1 MPWTSATTRTAFLG
15 AACSTRNSQITVRRF
30 TTQKE
35 EIDKAF
41 FARRIEAALE
51 YRRENTSIA
60 DAEAFR
66 LVSSESDQVPG
77 LIVDQYGDHLVLQA
91 LTLGID
97 QRKKQIVE
105 ILRELFEPKAIVER
119 SDVPSRK
126 LEGLEETKG
135 VLFGETDAI
144 VRVQFDEF
152 SIEVNL
158 LEDQKTGFFLDQRDN
173 YAEVARHCAGKRV
186 LDCFTYHGGFA
197 LAAAVADA
205 KSVEAVEIS
214 DQAVAR
220 ARKNAEL
227 NGLTGK
233 IEFVCA
239 NAFDVLKKYDVE
251 KRQYDVIV
259 LDPPSFTR
267 TKQNVGDAL
276 RGYKEINLRALKMLP
291 PGGILATFTCSHHID
306 ARVVQVGGARCGG
319 RREEDG
325 AAGEGA
331 HPIARSSDSARD
343 SRNGISAGPVAGGD
357 VMTSGDANRSCE
369 ELKTAAGGDQR
380 SAARRRRCWAGTRR
394 RICRRVGRRR
404 AGGRWRRWSG
414 WRMRSSRDPADRAAA
429 RGPAS
434 RSRNR
439 CRTIPMRRR

>member
-1 MPWTSATTRTAFLG
+1 MPSVILKKGKERRLYSGHSWVYSGEIDKITGDPKDGDAVDIRDYKERFFGRGLLNT
-15 AACSTRNSQITVRRF
+15 NSQITVRRF

-51 YRRENTSIA
+51 YRRENTSVA
-60 DAEAFR
+60 DTEAFR
-66 LVSSESDQVPG
+66 LISSESDQVPG
-77 LIVDQYGDHLVLQA
+77 LIIDQYGDHFVLQA

-97 QRKKQIVE
+97 QRKKQIVD
-105 ILRELFEPKAIVER
+105 ILREMFEPKAIIER

-126 LEGLEETKG
+126 LEGLEEAKG
-135 VLFGETDAI
+135 VIFGESNGI
-144 VRVQFDEF
+144 VRLQFAHF

-173 YAEVARHCAGKRV
+173 YAEVAGHCTGKRV

-205 KSVEAVEIS
+205 QQIEAIEIS
-214 DQAVAR
+214 EQAVAR
-220 ARKNAEL
+220 ARKNTEL
-227 NGLTGK
+227 NGKTGK

-239 NAFDVLKKYDVE
+239 NVFDVLKKYDGE

-306 ARVVQVGGARCGG
+306 ADLFKSVVL
-319 RREEDG
+319 D
-325 AAGEGA
+325 AAA
-331 HPIARSSDSARD
+331 DAKKTLRLVKVLSQSPDHPILPAIPETEYLR
-343 SRNGISAGPVAGGD
+343 GLLLQ
-357 VMTSGDANRSCE
+357 VM
-369 ELKTAAGGDQR
+369 
-380 SAARRRRCWAGTRR
+380 
-394 RICRRVGRRR
+394 
-404 AGGRWRRWSG
+404 
-414 WRMRSSRDPADRAAA
+414 
-429 RGPAS
+429 
-434 RSRNR
+434 
-439 CRTIPMRRR
+439 

>member
-1 MPWTSATTRTAFLG
+1 MPSVILKKGREHRLYAGHSWVYSGEIANITSDPKDGDAVDIRDHKERFMGRGLLNTH
-15 AACSTRNSQITVRRF
+15 SQITVRRF

-77 LIVDQYGDHLVLQA
+77 LIVNQYGDHLVLQA

-97 QRKKQIVE
+97 QRKKQIIEV
-105 ILRELFEPKAIVER
+105 LRDVVEPKAIVER

-126 LEGLEETKG
+126 LEGLEEAKG
-135 VLFGETDAI
+135 VIWGETDAI
-144 VRVQFDEF
+144 VRVQFNQF
-152 SIEVNL
+152 SIEVNV

-197 LAAAVADA
+197 LAAAVGDA
-205 KSVEAVEIS
+205 KSTEAVEIS

-227 NGLTGK
+227 NGMTGK

-251 KRQYDVIV
+251 KRQFDVIV

-291 PGGILATFTCSHHID
+291 PGGLLATFTCSHHID
-306 ARVVQVGGARCGG
+306 A
-319 RREEDG
+319 ELFK
-325 AAGEGA
+325 
-331 HPIARSSDSARD
+331 S
-343 SRNGISAGPVAGGD
+343 VA
-357 VMTSGDANRSCE
+357 
-369 ELKTAAGGDQR
+369 
-380 SAARRRRCWAGTRR
+380 
-394 RICRRVGRRR
+394 I
-404 AGGRWRRWSG
+404 
-414 WRMRSSRDPADRAAA
+414 AAA
-429 RGPAS
+429 ADAKKTVRLVKVLTQSPDDPILPAIPETEYLRGLLLEV
-434 RSRNR
+434 
-439 CRTIPMRRR
+439 M

>member
-1 MPWTSATTRTAFLG
+1 MPSVILKKGKERRLYSGHSWVYSGEIDNITGDPKDGDAVDLRDHKDRFFGRGLLNTR
-15 AACSTRNSQITVRRF
+15 SQITVRRF
-30 TTQKE
+30 TMQKE
-35 EIDKAF
+35 EIDRSF

-60 DAEAFR
+60 DAQAFR
-66 LVSSESDQVPG
+66 VISSESDQLPG
-77 LIVDQYGDHLVLQA
+77 LIVDQYGDHIVLQA

-97 QRKKQIVE
+97 QRKAQILE
-105 ILRELFEPKAIVER
+105 ALREVLTPKAIVER

-126 LEGLEETKG
+126 LEGLPETKG
-135 VLFGETDAI
+135 VLFGETDGI
-144 VRVQFDEF
+144 VRVPFDHF

-173 YAEVARHCAGKRV
+173 YAEVAKQCAGKRV

-197 LAAAVADA
+197 LAAAMANA

-239 NAFDVLKKYDVE
+239 NTFDVLKKYDVE

-291 PGGILATFTCSHHID
+291 PRGILATFTCSHHID
-306 ARVVQVGGARCGG
+306 AELFKSVVL
-319 RREEDG
+319 D
-325 AAGEGA
+325 AAA
-331 HPIARSSDSARD
+331 DAKRTLRLVKVLSQSPDHPILPAVPETEYLR
-343 SRNGISAGPVAGGD
+343 GLLLE
-357 VMTSGDANRSCE
+357 VM
-369 ELKTAAGGDQR
+369 
-380 SAARRRRCWAGTRR
+380 
-394 RICRRVGRRR
+394 
-404 AGGRWRRWSG
+404 
-414 WRMRSSRDPADRAAA
+414 
-429 RGPAS
+429 
-434 RSRNR
+434 
-439 CRTIPMRRR
+439 

>member
-1 MPWTSATTRTAFLG
+1 MLKKGREHRLYAGHSWVYSGEIANITGDPKDGDAVDIRDHKERFMGRGLINTR
-15 AACSTRNSQITVRRF
+15 SQITVRRF

-97 QRKKQIVE
+97 QRKKQIIEV
-105 ILRELFEPKAIVER
+105 LRDVVQPNAIVER

-126 LEGLEETKG
+126 LEGLEESKG
-135 VLFGETDAI
+135 VIWGESNGI
-144 VRVQFDEF
+144 VRVQFSQF

-173 YAEVARHCAGKRV
+173 YAEVGRHCAGKRV

-197 LAAAVADA
+197 LAAGVGDA
-205 KSVEAVEIS
+205 KSIEAVEIS
-214 DQAVAR
+214 EQAVAR
-220 ARKNAEL
+220 ARKNVEL

-291 PGGILATFTCSHHID
+291 PGGLLATFTCSHHID
-306 ARVVQVGGARCGG
+306 AELFKSVVL
-319 RREEDG
+319 D
-325 AAGEGA
+325 AAA
-331 HPIARSSDSARD
+331 DAKKTVRLVKVLTQSPDHPILPAIPETEYLR
-343 SRNGISAGPVAGGD
+343 GLLLE
-357 VMTSGDANRSCE
+357 VM
-369 ELKTAAGGDQR
+369 
-380 SAARRRRCWAGTRR
+380 
-394 RICRRVGRRR
+394 
-404 AGGRWRRWSG
+404 
-414 WRMRSSRDPADRAAA
+414 
-429 RGPAS
+429 
-434 RSRNR
+434 
-439 CRTIPMRRR
+439 

>member
-1 MPWTSATTRTAFLG
+1 MPSIILKKGKERRLYSGHSWVYAGEIDKITSNPKDGDAVDIRDFKERFFGRGLLNTK
-15 AACSTRNSQITVRRF
+15 SQITVRRF

-51 YRRENTSIA
+51 YRRENTSVA
-60 DAEAFR
+60 DTEAFR
-66 LVSSESDQVPG
+66 LISSESDQLPG
-77 LIVDQYGDHLVLQA
+77 LIIDQYGDHFVLQA

-97 QRKKQIVE
+97 QRKKQIVD
-105 ILRELFEPKAIVER
+105 ILREMFEPKAILER

-126 LEGLEETKG
+126 LEGLEEAKG
-135 VLFGETDAI
+135 VLFGESHGI
-144 VRVQFDEF
+144 VRLQFAHF

-173 YAEVARHCAGKRV
+173 YAEVAGHCAGKRV

-205 KSVEAVEIS
+205 QRIEAIEIS
-214 DQAVAR
+214 EQAVAR
-220 ARKNAEL
+220 ARKNTEL
-227 NGLTGK
+227 NGKTGK

-239 NAFDVLKKYDVE
+239 NVFDVLKKYDSE

-291 PGGILATFTCSHHID
+291 PGGILATFTCSHHIGADLFKSVVLD
-306 ARVVQVGGARCGG
+306 A
-319 RREEDG
+319 
-325 AAGEGA
+325 AADA
-331 HPIARSSDSARD
+331 KKTLRLVKVLTQSPDHPILPAIPETEYLR
-343 SRNGISAGPVAGGD
+343 GLLLQ
-357 VMTSGDANRSCE
+357 VM
-369 ELKTAAGGDQR
+369 
-380 SAARRRRCWAGTRR
+380 
-394 RICRRVGRRR
+394 
-404 AGGRWRRWSG
+404 
-414 WRMRSSRDPADRAAA
+414 
-429 RGPAS
+429 
-434 RSRNR
+434 
-439 CRTIPMRRR
+439 

>member
-1 MPWTSATTRTAFLG
+1 MLKKGREHRLYAGHCWVDSGEIADITSDPKDGDAVDIRDHKERFMGRGLLNTR
-15 AACSTRNSQITVRRF
+15 SQITVRRF

-41 FARRIEAALE
+41 FGRRIEAALE

-66 LVSSESDQVPG
+66 LVSSESDQLPG
-77 LIVDQYGDHLVLQA
+77 LIVDQYGDHVVMQA

-105 ILRELFEPKAIVER
+105 VLREVVQPKAIVER

-126 LEGLEETKG
+126 LEGLEETKS
-135 VLFGETDAI
+135 VIWGETDAI
-144 VRVQFDEF
+144 VRVQFAHF

-197 LAAAVADA
+197 LAAAVSDA
-205 KSVEAVEIS
+205 KSIEAVEIS
-214 DQAVAR
+214 DMAIAR

-239 NAFDVLKKYDVE
+239 NVFDVLKKYDVE

-259 LDPPSFTR
+259 LDPPTFTR
-267 TKQNVGDAL
+267 TKQNVDGAL

-291 PGGILATFTCSHHID
+291 PGGLLATFTCSHHID
-306 ARVVQVGGARCGG
+306 AELFKSVVL
-319 RREEDG
+319 D
-325 AAGEGA
+325 
-331 HPIARSSDSARD
+331 
-343 SRNGISAGPVAGGD
+343 
-357 VMTSGDANRSCE
+357 
-369 ELKTAAGGDQR
+369 
-380 SAARRRRCWAGTRR
+380 
-394 RICRRVGRRR
+394 
-404 AGGRWRRWSG
+404 
-414 WRMRSSRDPADRAAA
+414 AAA
-429 RGPAS
+429 DAKKTVRLVKVLTQSPDHPVLPAIPETEYLRGLLLEV
-434 RSRNR
+434 
-439 CRTIPMRRR
+439 M

>member
-1 MPWTSATTRTAFLG
+1 MLKKGREHRLYAGHSWVYSGEIADITSDPKDGDAVDIRDHKERFMGRGLLNTR
-15 AACSTRNSQITVRRF
+15 SQITVRRF

-105 ILRELFEPKAIVER
+105 VLRDVVEPKAIVER

-135 VLFGETDAI
+135 VIWGETDAI
-144 VRVQFDEF
+144 VRVQFSQF

-197 LAAAVADA
+197 LAAGVGDA
-205 KSVEAVEIS
+205 KSIEAVEIS

-220 ARKNAEL
+220 ARKNVEL

-291 PGGILATFTCSHHID
+291 PGGLLATFTCSHHID
-306 ARVVQVGGARCGG
+306 AELFKSVVV
-319 RREEDG
+319 
-325 AAGEGA
+325 AAA
-331 HPIARSSDSARD
+331 ADAKKTVRLVKVLTQSPDHPILPAIPETEYLR
-343 SRNGISAGPVAGGD
+343 GLLLE
-357 VMTSGDANRSCE
+357 VM
-369 ELKTAAGGDQR
+369 
-380 SAARRRRCWAGTRR
+380 
-394 RICRRVGRRR
+394 
-404 AGGRWRRWSG
+404 
-414 WRMRSSRDPADRAAA
+414 
-429 RGPAS
+429 
-434 RSRNR
+434 
-439 CRTIPMRRR
+439 

>member
-1 MPWTSATTRTAFLG
+1 MPSVILKKGREHRLYAGHSWVYSGEIANITSDPKDGDAVDIRDHKERFMGRGLLNTH
-15 AACSTRNSQITVRRF
+15 SQITVRRF

-105 ILRELFEPKAIVER
+105 ILREMFDPRAIVER

-135 VLFGETDAI
+135 VIWGESDAI
-144 VRVQFDEF
+144 VRVQFNEF
-152 SIEVNL
+152 SIEVNV

-173 YAEVARHCAGKRV
+173 YAEVARHCAAKRV

-197 LAAAVADA
+197 LAAGVGDA
-205 KSVEAVEIS
+205 RSIEAVEIS
-214 DQAVAR
+214 EQAVAR

-227 NGLTGK
+227 NGMTGK

-291 PGGILATFTCSHHID
+291 PGGLLATITCSHHID
-306 ARVVQVGGARCGG
+306 AELFKSVVL
-319 RREEDG
+319 D
-325 AAGEGA
+325 AAA
-331 HPIARSSDSARD
+331 DAKKTLRLVKVLTQSPDHPILPAIPETEYLR
-343 SRNGISAGPVAGGD
+343 GLLLE
-357 VMTSGDANRSCE
+357 VM
-369 ELKTAAGGDQR
+369 
-380 SAARRRRCWAGTRR
+380 
-394 RICRRVGRRR
+394 
-404 AGGRWRRWSG
+404 
-414 WRMRSSRDPADRAAA
+414 
-429 RGPAS
+429 
-434 RSRNR
+434 
-439 CRTIPMRRR
+439 

>member
-1 MPWTSATTRTAFLG
+1 MSSVILKKGRERRLYAGHSWVYAGEIDKIAGDPKDGDAVDIRDHKDRFFGRGLLNT
-15 AACSTRNSQITVRRF
+15 NSQITVRRF

-41 FARRIEAALE
+41 FARRLESALE

-60 DAEAFR
+60 DTEAFR
-66 LVSSESDQVPG
+66 LVSSESDQLPG
-77 LIVDQYGDHLVLQA
+77 LIVDRYGDHIVLQA

-97 QRKKQIVE
+97 QRKGQIVE
-105 ILRELFEPKAIVER
+105 ILREMFQPKAIIER

-126 LEGLEETKG
+126 LEGLEEAKG
-135 VLFGETDAI
+135 VLVGETDAI
-144 VRVQFDEF
+144 VRLQFDHF

-173 YAEVARHCAGKRV
+173 YAEVAGHCVAKRV

-205 KSVEAVEIS
+205 KSVEVVEIS

-306 ARVVQVGGARCGG
+306 GELFKSVVL
-319 RREEDG
+319 D
-325 AAGEGA
+325 AAA
-331 HPIARSSDSARD
+331 DAKKTLRLVKVLTQSPDHPILPAIPETEYLR
-343 SRNGISAGPVAGGD
+343 GLLLQ
-357 VMTSGDANRSCE
+357 VM
-369 ELKTAAGGDQR
+369 
-380 SAARRRRCWAGTRR
+380 
-394 RICRRVGRRR
+394 
-404 AGGRWRRWSG
+404 
-414 WRMRSSRDPADRAAA
+414 
-429 RGPAS
+429 
-434 RSRNR
+434 
-439 CRTIPMRRR
+439 

>member
-1 MPWTSATTRTAFLG
+1 MPSVILKKGREHRLYAGHSWVYSGEIANITSDPKDGDAVDIRDHKERFMGRGLLNTH
-15 AACSTRNSQITVRRF
+15 SQITVRRF

-105 ILRELFEPKAIVER
+105 ILREMFDPRAIVER

-135 VLFGETDAI
+135 VIWGESDAI
-144 VRVQFDEF
+144 VRVQFNEF
-152 SIEVNL
+152 SIEVNV

-173 YAEVARHCAGKRV
+173 YAEVARHCAAKRV

-197 LAAAVADA
+197 LAAGVGDA
-205 KSVEAVEIS
+205 RSIEAVEIS
-214 DQAVAR
+214 EQAVAR

-227 NGLTGK
+227 NGMTGK

-291 PGGILATFTCSHHID
+291 PGGLLATFTCSHHID
-306 ARVVQVGGARCGG
+306 AELFKSVVL
-319 RREEDG
+319 D
-325 AAGEGA
+325 AAA
-331 HPIARSSDSARD
+331 DAKKTLRLVKVLTQSPDHPILPAIPETEYLR
-343 SRNGISAGPVAGGD
+343 GLLLE
-357 VMTSGDANRSCE
+357 VM
-369 ELKTAAGGDQR
+369 
-380 SAARRRRCWAGTRR
+380 
-394 RICRRVGRRR
+394 
-404 AGGRWRRWSG
+404 
-414 WRMRSSRDPADRAAA
+414 
-429 RGPAS
+429 
-434 RSRNR
+434 
-439 CRTIPMRRR
+439 

>member
-1 MPWTSATTRTAFLG
+1 MPSVILKKGKERRLYAGHSWVYSGEIDKITGDPKNGDAVDIRDHKDRFFGRGLLNT
-15 AACSTRNSQITVRRF
+15 NSQITVRRF

-35 EIDKAF
+35 EIDRAF
-41 FARRIEAALE
+41 FARRLEAALE
-51 YRRENTSIA
+51 YRRENTSMA
-60 DAEAFR
+60 DTEAFR
-66 LVSSESDQVPG
+66 LVSSESDQLPG
-77 LIVDQYGDHLVLQA
+77 LIVDQYGDHIVLQA

-97 QRKKQIVE
+97 QRKGQIVE
-105 ILRELFEPKAIVER
+105 ILREMFQPKAIIER

-126 LEGLEETKG
+126 LEGLAEAKG
-135 VLFGETDAI
+135 VLVGQTDAI
-144 VRVQFDEF
+144 VRLQFDHF

-173 YAEVARHCAGKRV
+173 YAEVAGHCAAKRV

-306 ARVVQVGGARCGG
+306 GELFKSVVL
-319 RREEDG
+319 D
-325 AAGEGA
+325 AAA
-331 HPIARSSDSARD
+331 DAKKTLRLVKVLTQSPDHPILPAIPETEYLR
-343 SRNGISAGPVAGGD
+343 GLLLQ
-357 VMTSGDANRSCE
+357 VM
-369 ELKTAAGGDQR
+369 
-380 SAARRRRCWAGTRR
+380 
-394 RICRRVGRRR
+394 
-404 AGGRWRRWSG
+404 
-414 WRMRSSRDPADRAAA
+414 
-429 RGPAS
+429 
-434 RSRNR
+434 
-439 CRTIPMRRR
+439 

>member
-1 MPWTSATTRTAFLG
+1 MPSVMLKKGREHRLYAGHSWVYSGEIANITSEPKDG
-15 AACSTRNSQITVRRF
+15 AAVDIRDHKERFMGRGLLNTRSQITVRRF

-51 YRRENTSIA
+51 YRRENTSIG

-66 LVSSESDQVPG
+66 LVSSESDQLPG

-97 QRKKQIVE
+97 QRKKE
-105 ILRELFEPKAIVER
+105 IIEVLREIVQPKAIVER

-135 VLFGETDAI
+135 VIWGESNGV
-144 VRVQFDEF
+144 VRVQFSQF

-197 LAAAVADA
+197 LAAAVGDA
-205 KSVEAVEIS
+205 KSIEAVEIS
-214 DQAVAR
+214 DTAVAR
-220 ARKNAEL
+220 ARKNVEL

-239 NAFDVLKKYDVE
+239 NVFDVLKKYDVE

-259 LDPPSFTR
+259 LDPPTFTR
-267 TKQNVGDAL
+267 TKQNVDGAL

-291 PGGILATFTCSHHID
+291 PGGLLATFTCSHHINAELFKSVVLD
-306 ARVVQVGGARCGG
+306 A
-319 RREEDG
+319 
-325 AAGEGA
+325 AADA
-331 HPIARSSDSARD
+331 KKTVRLVKVLTQSPDHPILPAIPETEYLR
-343 SRNGISAGPVAGGD
+343 GLLLE
-357 VMTSGDANRSCE
+357 VM
-369 ELKTAAGGDQR
+369 
-380 SAARRRRCWAGTRR
+380 
-394 RICRRVGRRR
+394 
-404 AGGRWRRWSG
+404 
-414 WRMRSSRDPADRAAA
+414 
-429 RGPAS
+429 
-434 RSRNR
+434 
-439 CRTIPMRRR
+439 

>member
-1 MPWTSATTRTAFLG
+1 MPSVFIKKGREHRLYAGHSWVYAGEIGKITGDPKDGGVVDIRDHKDRFFGRGLLNT
-15 AACSTRNSQITVRRF
+15 NSQITVRRF
-30 TTQKE
+30 TMQKE
-35 EIDKAF
+35 EIDRAF

-60 DAEAFR
+60 NAEAFR
-66 LVSSESDQVPG
+66 LVSSEGDQLPG
-77 LIVDQYGDHLVLQA
+77 LIVDRYGDHIVLQA

-97 QRKKQIVE
+97 QRKQQIIE
-105 ILRELFEPKAIVER
+105 ILRELFDPKAIVER

-126 LEGLEETKG
+126 LEGLVETKG

-144 VRVQFDEF
+144 VRLQFDHF

-173 YAEVARHCAGKRV
+173 YAEVARVCAGRRV
-186 LDCFTYHGGFA
+186 LDCFAYHGGFA

-205 KSVEAVEIS
+205 KRVEAIEIS
-214 DQAVAR
+214 EPAVAR
-220 ARKNAEL
+220 ARKNTEL
-227 NGLTGK
+227 NGMTGK

-259 LDPPSFTR
+259 IDPPSFTR

-306 ARVVQVGGARCGG
+306 AELFKSVVIDAAADAKKTLRLVKVLTQSPDHPILPAIPETEYLRGLLVQV
-319 RREEDG
+319 
-325 AAGEGA
+325 
-331 HPIARSSDSARD
+331 
-343 SRNGISAGPVAGGD
+343 
-357 VMTSGDANRSCE
+357 M
-369 ELKTAAGGDQR
+369 
-380 SAARRRRCWAGTRR
+380 
-394 RICRRVGRRR
+394 
-404 AGGRWRRWSG
+404 
-414 WRMRSSRDPADRAAA
+414 
-429 RGPAS
+429 
-434 RSRNR
+434 
-439 CRTIPMRRR
+439 

>member
-1 MPWTSATTRTAFLG
+1 MPSVILKKGREHRLYAGHSWVYSGEIANITGDPKDGDAVDIRDHKERFMGRGLLNTR
-15 AACSTRNSQITVRRF
+15 SQITVRRF
-30 TTQKE
+30 TMQKE
-35 EIDKAF
+35 EIDRAF

-97 QRKKQIVE
+97 QRKKQIIDV
-105 ILRELFEPKAIVER
+105 LREVVEPKAIVER

-126 LEGLEETKG
+126 LEGLEEVKG
-135 VLFGETDAI
+135 VIWGESEAI
-144 VRVQFDEF
+144 VRVQFNEF

-173 YAEVARHCAGKRV
+173 YAEVGRHCAGKRV

-197 LAAAVADA
+197 LAAGVGDA
-205 KSVEAVEIS
+205 KTIEAVEIS
-214 DQAVAR
+214 EQAVAR
-220 ARKNAEL
+220 ARKNVEL

-291 PGGILATFTCSHHID
+291 PGGLLATFTCSHHID
-306 ARVVQVGGARCGG
+306 AELFKSVAI
-319 RREEDG
+319 
-325 AAGEGA
+325 AAA
-331 HPIARSSDSARD
+331 ADAKKTVRLVKVLTQSPDHPILPAIPETEYLR
-343 SRNGISAGPVAGGD
+343 GLLLE
-357 VMTSGDANRSCE
+357 VM
-369 ELKTAAGGDQR
+369 
-380 SAARRRRCWAGTRR
+380 
-394 RICRRVGRRR
+394 
-404 AGGRWRRWSG
+404 
-414 WRMRSSRDPADRAAA
+414 
-429 RGPAS
+429 
-434 RSRNR
+434 
-439 CRTIPMRRR
+439 